1 MRASGPPGA
10 GSALAFG
17 AGTAPQCSQM
27 GLAPCL
33 GEEREKAQVSTE
45 QLCHQVEA
53 PQGQVLPGRFTHTQR
68 R

>member
-1 MRASGPPGA
+1 MRVSGPLGL

-17 AGTAPQCSQM
+17 ADTAPQRSQM
-27 GLAPCL
+27 GLALCL
-33 GEEREKAQVSTE
+33 GEVQKAQVLTQ
-45 QLCHQVEA
+45 QLCHQVET